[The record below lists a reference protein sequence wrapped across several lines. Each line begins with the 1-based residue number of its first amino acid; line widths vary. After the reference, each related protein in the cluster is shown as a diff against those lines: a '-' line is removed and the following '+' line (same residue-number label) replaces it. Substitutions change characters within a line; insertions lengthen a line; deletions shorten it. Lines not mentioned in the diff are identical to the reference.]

1 LVYHRTGPVY
11 RLNRP
16 LYRSDPITLRDLNSN
31 SNSSGLDR
39 FPSGPDREPVPNV
52 AGWVGIKNRGYS
64 EEEQPEATRAVAHGP
79 SRSPAP
85 IPFPIRSSRAARACG
100 HGKKSERFVGIV
112 STATLARLATHRT
125 DPRHTH
131 GLSACALPP
140 TCALPS
146 STFRSPR
153 ISHPTPPRTRTL
165 SRLGRSARLGLGSGS
180 TRFVC
185 EEHGDGDR
193 APLARLPDLNPNS
206 TTAAQG
212 GLAAQ

>member
-1 LVYHRTGPVY
+1 MVKV
-11 RLNRP
+11 
-16 LYRSDPITLRDLNSN
+16 
-31 SNSSGLDR
+31 SGKFFSLPTKQSR
-39 FPSGPDREPVPNV
+39 
-52 AGWVGIKNRGYS
+52 GI
-64 EEEQPEATRAVAHGP
+64 A
-79 SRSPAP
+79 
-85 IPFPIRSSRAARACG
+85 
-100 HGKKSERFVGIV
+100 

-125 DPRHTH
+125 DPRHH

-212 GLAAQ
+212 GLAAQWSGRRRWGTCRRWAGRRRTLCPTSPPLSSTRSPSGSASVTTPLTSRWAPPAPLPPFFAPKPSPLKADRSAPEFPFHFRACCARFEQLGCRD